1 MVNKYN
7 HYRWADEEEYVK
19 KTFEKIMLN
28 KCSKLEQIRFIENET
43 NKEPIKLKALQS
55 DLLDFI
61 EQIES
66 WSESYDF
73 FKRMVQRISP
83 DFDPKIAI
91 QDFSDIV
98 DEYLRDQQKSKNSSM
113 YFDNKDWII
122 NTFKMVHIDISQ
134 NKALEKTRELYELEF
149 DLKAPG
155 KTTILRYLGKTE

>member
-28 KCSKLEQIRFIENET
+28 KCSNLEQIRFIENET

-83 DFDPKIAI
+83 DFDPKSTI
-91 QDFSDIV
+91 QDFLAIV
-98 DEYLRDQQKSKNSSM
+98 NEYLRDQQKTKNSSKH
-113 YFDNKDWII
+113 FDHIDWII
-122 NTFKMVHIDISQ
+122 NTFEMVHKDISQ
-134 NKALEKTRELYELEF
+134 NKALEKTQGLYEIEF
-149 DLKAPG
+149 DRKAPA
-155 KTTILRYLGKTE
+155 KTTILRYLGKAE